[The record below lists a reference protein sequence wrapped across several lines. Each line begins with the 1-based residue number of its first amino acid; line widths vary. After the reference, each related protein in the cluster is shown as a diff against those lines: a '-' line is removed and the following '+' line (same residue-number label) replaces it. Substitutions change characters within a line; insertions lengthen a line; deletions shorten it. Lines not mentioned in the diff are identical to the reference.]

1 MENLSEIIES
11 KKSDLTSTE
20 KENKCDFCNKI
31 IEKEKEIKCPTEN
44 CDNKYCS
51 LDCQQSH
58 NHIHDNIEPN
68 THTNINRISVEKLFE
83 TKITLPE
90 DSNKGITGLVNIGNT
105 CFMNSA
111 LQCLSNC
118 CELTKYFLSDLY
130 KNEINFNNRLGTKGE
145 IVNIYRQLLKD
156 LWEGKEESIN
166 PTYFK
171 NIFSQFVEQFSGYN
185 QQDSNEFLM
194 FLLDKLHED
203 INSVSKKEYLED
215 EKSGNFQ
222 TDNEVAEKSWKRYLK
237 RENSIIVDLFH
248 GQFKSTI
255 NCKYCNRISKSFDS
269 FNNISVPIPSK
280 RYEINIKY
288 FGYNFNNFF
297 EVSVPINE
305 DTVASN
311 VIDIIKLK
319 IYTKKEK
326 ISNKNKEKTK
336 NRNKKKRGNDLSKN
350 EELKELTGDY
360 VEILLLDSNKKIY
373 KVFDP
378 RDYIYLYITQGYE
391 LVAYEKNIKNENIYF
406 YLTKY
411 SENSSYFNF
420 FGSSK
425 QYLFDYPFAIN
436 SAYEDKIYF
445 IYINIIIFLKEFFK
459 TTKKDINKI
468 DFKQIKIDSES
479 EFGFVIYFEKIK
491 DNDIYSYIIGSHK
504 KIYRLL
510 EKYSGSQPFKEL
522 RNDLNLK
529 QEERICFDVNIL
541 FEFNNQIL
549 SEIAINPQKISYTY
563 DNNLNLYNCIDLFS
577 SEEILEGDNKWYCNK
592 CKQFREVVKKMEIY
606 KSPYYLIVQIKR
618 FNGLKKMAYDSNKN
632 NTFIDFPVTDLD
644 LSKYIIDDKYNKKY
658 NLIGVIN
665 HYGGNSFGHYT
676 SYCLNNGKWYEF
688 NDKSVNLI
696 ENEKN
701 IISMNAYILFYKRKE

>member
-1 MENLSEIIES
+1 MENLSEIIEP
-11 KKSDLTSTE
+11 KKSDLTSIE
-20 KENKCDFCNKI
+20 KENKCEFCNKI
-31 IEKEKEIKCPTEN
+31 IEKEKEIKCQTEN
-44 CDNKYCS
+44 CGKKYCS

-58 NHIHDNIEPN
+58 NPIHNNIEPN
-68 THTNINRISVEKLFE
+68 NNKTNFKRISIEELLE
-83 TKITLPE
+83 TKITLSE

-118 CELTKYFLSDLY
+118 YELTKYFLSDLY
-130 KNEINFNNRLGTKGE
+130 KNEINVNNRLGSKGE
-145 IVNIYRQLLKD
+145 IVNIYKQLLKD

-171 NIFSQFVEQFSGYN
+171 NIFSQFVEQFSGNN

-203 INSVSKKEYLED
+203 INSVSKKEYLEA
-215 EKSGNFQ
+215 ENSENNQ
-222 TDNEVAEKSWKRYLK
+222 SDNEVAEKSWNRYLK
-237 RENSIIVDLFH
+237 REKSIIVDLFY

-288 FGYNFNNFF
+288 FGYNFNNFY
-297 EVSVPINE
+297 EVSVPIND
-305 DTVASN
+305 DTIASN

-326 ISNKNKEKTK
+326 MNNKIKEKTK
-336 NRNKKKRGNDLSKN
+336 NKNRRKRGNDISKN
-350 EELKELTGDY
+350 EEIKELIGDS
-360 VEILLLDSNKKIY
+360 VEVLLLDSNKKIY
-373 KVFDP
+373 KVFEP

-391 LVAYEKNIKNENIYF
+391 VVAYEKNIKNENIYF

-411 SENSSYFNF
+411 SENTSYFNF

-445 IYINIIIFLKEFFK
+445 IYKNINNFLKEFFK
-459 TTKKDINKI
+459 DKKNSNKI
-468 DFKQIKIDSES
+468 NIEQIKIDNEP
-479 EFGFVIYFEKIK
+479 ELGFIIYFEKIK
-491 DNDIYSYIIGSHK
+491 NNSLYNYILGSQK
-504 KIYRLL
+504 KIYPLL
-510 EKYSGSQPFKEL
+510 KKFSGSQPFKEL
-522 RNDLNLK
+522 RNDLEIK
-529 QEERICFDVNIL
+529 EEERICFDVNIL
-541 FEFNNQIL
+541 SDFNNQTL
-549 SEIAINPQKISYTY
+549 SEIIINPQNISYSY
-563 DNNLNLYNCIDLFS
+563 ENNLNLYNCIELFS
-577 SEEILEGDNKWYCNK
+577 SEEILEGDNKWYCNE
-592 CKQFREVVKKMEIY
+592 CKQFRDVVKKMDIY
-606 KSPYYLIVQIKR
+606 KSPYYLIIQIKR
-618 FNGLKKMAYDSNKN
+618 FNELKKMPYDNNKN
-632 NTFIDFPVTDLD
+632 NTFIDFPINDLD
-644 LSKYIIDDKYNKKY
+644 LSNYIIDDKYNKKY

-701 IISMNAYILFYKRKE
+701 IISLNAYILFYKRKE

>member
-1 MENLSEIIES
+1 MENLSEPN
-11 KKSDLTSTE
+11 KSELASTE
-20 KENKCDFCNKI
+20 KENKCDFCKNI
-31 IEKEKEIKCPTEN
+31 IEKEKEIKCPTDN
-44 CDNKYCS
+44 CINKYCS
-51 LDCQQSH
+51 VECQQSD
-58 NHIHDNIEPN
+58 NHIHDKFEPN
-68 THTNINRISVEKLFE
+68 NNKNIKRLSIEKLFE
-83 TKITLPE
+83 INIALPE
-90 DSNKGITGLVNIGNT
+90 DSNKGITGLENIGNT

-118 CELTKYFLSDLY
+118 YELTKYFLSNLY
-130 KNEINFNNRLGTKGE
+130 KNEININNRLGTKGE

-185 QQDSNEFLM
+185 QQDSNEFLI

-203 INSVSKKEYLED
+203 INSISEKEYSESEKD
-215 EKSGNFQ
+215 ENSLSDKEG
-222 TDNEVAEKSWKRYLK
+222 AYKSWERYLK
-237 RENSIIVDLFH
+237 RENSMIVDLFH

-255 NCKYCNRISKSFDS
+255 NCKYCKRISRSFDS

-288 FGYNFNNFF
+288 FGYNFNNFY

-305 DTVASN
+305 DTIASN
-311 VIDIIKLK
+311 IIDIINLK
-319 IYTKKEK
+319 IYMKKHNPNVEK
-326 ISNKNKEKTK
+326 KSHKAK
-336 NRNKKKRGNDLSKN
+336 RKRGGDTSKN
-350 EELKELTGDY
+350 EEIKELTGDSIE
-360 VEILLLDSNKKIY
+360 VLLLDNNKKIY
-373 KVFDP
+373 KIFDP
-378 RDYIYLYITQGYE
+378 REYIYLYISKGYE
-391 LVAYEKNIKNENIYF
+391 LVAYEKNNKNENIYF

-411 SENSSYFNF
+411 SENNYYFNF

-445 IYINIIIFLKEFFK
+445 IYIYISMFLKEFLK
-459 TTKKDINKI
+459 TIKKDINKI
-468 DFKQIKIDSES
+468 SSEQIKIDKES
-479 EFGFVIYFEKIK
+479 KLGFIIYFEKIK
-491 DNDIYSYIIGSHK
+491 NDDLYSYVLGSHK
-504 KIYRLL
+504 KAYRLL

-522 RNDLNLK
+522 RNDLNLNN
-529 QEERICFDVNIL
+529 EERICFDVNIL
-541 FEFNNQIL
+541 SDFDTKKL
-549 SEIAINPQKISYTY
+549 LEIAINPQKISYSY
-563 DNNLNLYNCIDLFS
+563 EKNLNLYNCLELFS

-592 CKQFREVVKKMEIY
+592 CKQFRDVVKKMDIY
-606 KSPYYLIVQIKR
+606 KSPYYLIIQIKR
-618 FNGLKKMAYDSNKN
+618 FNELKKMAFDNNKN
-632 NTFIDFPVTDLD
+632 NIFIDFPIIDLD
-644 LSKYIIDDKYNKKY
+644 LSKYIKDDKYNKKY

-688 NDKSVNLI
+688 NDKSVKLI
-696 ENEKN
+696 KNEKN